1 MKTDK
6 RIRRTRDTLGD
17 ALVELIQE
25 KPFDEITVQ
34 QILDRAGVGRST
46 FYEHY
51 ATKTI
56 FS

>member
-17 ALVELIQE
+17 ALVDLIQE